1 MRRHCELGIC
11 IIYVEVLPN
20 RCLKPSLLV
29 VVFKLRRHF
38 LPKISFLLWRLKKIS
53 PSTVWYLLL
62 LLEVIG
68 QHQTCYIF
76 QRRSAKWFE
85 LWLVKTQWEL
95 LSISHLILRAMC
107 RQRVPASV
115 EANHRGCVIR
125 PPAGEA
131 VLDDA
136 AEVTLPANCIHNHHQ
151 GTVPHQ
157 MTHHGLLLVAGE
169 EWHPNTFVYWSLF
182 HNM

>member
-1 MRRHCELGIC
+1 MASED
-11 IIYVEVLPN
+11 
-20 RCLKPSLLV
+20 
-29 VVFKLRRHF
+29 
-38 LPKISFLLWRLKKIS
+38 
-53 PSTVWYLLL
+53 TVGTALYL
-62 LLEVIG
+62 
-68 QHQTCYIF
+68 TTM
-76 QRRSAKWFE
+76 W
-85 LWLVKTQWEL
+85 
-95 LSISHLILRAMC
+95 

-157 MTHHGLLLVAGE
+157 MTHHGLLLVAE
-169 EWHPNTFVYWSLF
+169 EE
-182 HNM
+182 